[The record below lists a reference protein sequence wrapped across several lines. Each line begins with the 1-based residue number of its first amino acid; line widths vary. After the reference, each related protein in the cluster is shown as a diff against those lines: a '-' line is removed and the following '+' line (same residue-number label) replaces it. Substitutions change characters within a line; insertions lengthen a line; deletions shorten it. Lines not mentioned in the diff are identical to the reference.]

1 MSLLTTSCKT
11 LESNNYM
18 YTYKS
23 LISVTKVTSLSLY
36 KEAIHQYPSTE
47 IDVLNRVVEVSAALS
62 ASIGVVDRTN
72 PTNLPP
78 L

>member
-1 MSLLTTSCKT
+1 
-11 LESNNYM
+11 M

-36 KEAIHQYPSTE
+36 KEAIHQYPSTA